1 MQVVGKLDRFL
12 EPVRNRGFGFDL
24 GLSLRDHSCAR
35 APDWNHKAHHE
46 LDSVLHKRPVQV
58 IRRFHLDRDLC
69 HKVLNEISAN
79 ICLLEVILFWCLVVI
94 PMESVSLLEHES
106 REKP

>member
-1 MQVVGKLDRFL
+1 MQVVGQLNRFL

-24 GLSLRDHSCAR
+24 SLSLCDHSCTR

-46 LDSVLHKRPVQV
+46 LDSVLHKRPMQV
-58 IRRFHLDRDLC
+58 VRCFHLNRHLC
-69 HKVLNEISAN
+69 HKVLDEIRAN
-79 ICLLEVILFWCLVVI
+79 IRLLEVILFWCLVVV